1 MPLLYKEYKPGRL
14 RDLDTQTL
22 ERFPVFARSLEA
34 NSLAWLYERASW
46 PIWIVEDDQAEADR
60 ADVGVL
66 MPLATDRFM
75 ADLRRP
81 SGGRRRVPA
90 KFELLLNGRRFLD
103 NVGLAISLRQRLELL
118 AAVADTMAFLHAHSI
133 AVGDFSCTNLLFSL
147 TPRPACFFLDCD
159 SMSWGGR
166 TALPAGET
174 PEWELPA
181 GEALATTAGDVYKFA
196 LLVLRMHTGAQHHR
210 DATRLPADT
219 WPPLRAQVE
228 RTLSSPPHQRPLIT
242 DWTGPLHAAAA
253 AASSTIPELPPEP
266 SPITRRGRG
275 PAGTAVAGGSRP
287 VYSAA
292 LASNGPPQPAYPVSS
307 GRAAG
312 RTDRLVFWAM
322 RMLRRLLWRRTAPPT
337 VPKMIGMLV
346 GLWTACAVAFGL
358 AWLAG
363 MDPSHLT
370 SGDELGLFGS
380 FVAFAVIAFGFGT
393 TEPR

>member
-1 MPLLYKEYKPGRL
+1 MTSTRASRDGARVSPVDENAPSPPWQSLRFPRDSLGPRREFDEGGEGTLYQVRGVVGPFGLPLLYKEYKPGRL

-22 ERFPVFARSLEA
+22 ERFPLFARSLEA

-133 AVGDFSCTNLLFSL
+133 VVGDFSCTNLLFSL

-174 PEWELPA
+174 PEWELP
-181 GEALATTAGDVYKFA
+181 GRGSTGDRQPATCT
-196 LLVLRMHTGAQHHR
+196 
-210 DATRLPADT
+210 
-219 WPPLRAQVE
+219 
-228 RTLSSPPHQRPLIT
+228 SSPFWSFACTPGPSITVMPPGCPLIP
-242 DWTGPLHAAAA
+242 GP
-253 AASSTIPELPPEP
+253 
-266 SPITRRGRG
+266 R
-275 PAGTAVAGGSRP
+275 
-287 VYSAA
+287 
-292 LASNGPPQPAYPVSS
+292 
-307 GRAAG
+307 
-312 RTDRLVFWAM
+312 F
-322 RMLRRLLWRRTAPPT
+322 AP
-337 VPKMIGMLV
+337 
-346 GLWTACAVAFGL
+346 
-358 AWLAG
+358 
-363 MDPSHLT
+363 
-370 SGDELGLFGS
+370 
-380 FVAFAVIAFGFGT
+380 
-393 TEPR
+393 R